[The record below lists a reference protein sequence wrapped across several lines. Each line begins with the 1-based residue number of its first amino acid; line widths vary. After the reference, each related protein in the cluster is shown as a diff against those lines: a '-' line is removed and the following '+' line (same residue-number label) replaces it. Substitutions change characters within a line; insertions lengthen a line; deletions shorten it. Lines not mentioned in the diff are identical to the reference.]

1 MNGTRTLLQW
11 LACILAAVS
20 GTPAVAALDPVALEL
35 IVLTRLQERE
45 AEAISF
51 MIKVSPL
58 RLPPRTKQ
66 CMLSRAGPT
75 FDEYFANVFSSNFTA
90 VELQHAVAFFKSTEG
105 ASAVAARRAHEK
117 SMIEAAAQRRPV
129 DSEHT
134 SYPPV
139 VQQALDEFGK
149 TAAGAKFDLTHLEPA
164 AAAMTDKSASDLR
177 SRLLSECLQAS

>member
-1 MNGTRTLLQW
+1 MNETRALLQYV
-11 LACILAAVS
+11 ACILAAIS
-20 GTPAVAALDPVALEL
+20 AAPAFAAPDPVALEL
-35 IVLTRLQERE
+35 VALTKLQERE

-58 RLPPRTKQ
+58 RLQPHTKQ

-75 FDEYFANVFSSNFTA
+75 FDDYFANVFSSSFTPL
-90 VELQHAVAFFKSTEG
+90 ELQDAVAFFRSPEG

-117 SMIEAAAQRRPV
+117 SLVEAAVQRRPV

-134 SYPPV
+134 SYPPA
-139 VQQALDEFGK
+139 VQRALDEFGK
-149 TAAGAKFDLTHLEPA
+149 TAAGAKFDLTHLQP
-164 AAAMTDKSASDLR
+164 AAAMTGESASDLR